1 MLENIK
7 AEIIYY
13 KIPKDFELEFNICGA
28 CSMRLLTSVENDEG
42 KILSVLARAVSRNK
56 IIIITGE
63 IDDTLVENIAGAIN
77 FATETLDDL
86 EIVCSKALFS
96 KTIKGSVPLL
106 TEDAV
111 LGGCIVE
118 CGEQSL
124 ILLSSE
130 KAVQREIMKNLIEPY
145 LHALGEYDT
154 DDDEG
159 ETEDIFKEQKQIDD
173 IYVVKEETDV
183 EDETEIPNTEMALP
197 DSQEENGDFVFNLDP
212 EEIVPEKRENKG
224 LSITSLILLILLF
237 IIVLSLVYLL
247 IVSPILNDVSIIEN
261 LKNLIDKLL

>member
-28 CSMRLLTSVENDEG
+28 CNMRLLTSVENDEG

-63 IDDTLVENIAGAIN
+63 IDDTLVENIAAAIN

-145 LHALGEYDT
+145 LHALGEYNT
-154 DDDEG
+154 EG
-159 ETEDIFKEQKQIDD
+159 ETEVSDIFNEQKQIDD
-173 IYVVKEETDV
+173 IYVIKEETCV
-183 EDETEIPNTEMALP
+183 EDETEIANTETAIL
-197 DSQEENGDFVFNLDP
+197 DNQEEKSEFIFNLDP

-224 LSITSLILLILLF
+224 LSIANLILSILLF
-237 IIVLSLVYLL
+237 VIVLSLIFFL

-261 LKNLIDKLL
+261 FNNIIDKLL

>member
-28 CSMRLLTSVENDEG
+28 CNMRLLTSVENDEG

-145 LHALGEYDT
+145 LHALGEYET
-154 DDDEG
+154 DDEDEA
-159 ETEDIFKEQKQIDD
+159 ENIFEGQNQTDD
-173 IYVVKEETDV
+173 IYVVNDENET
-183 EDETEIPNTEMALP
+183 EDEQPIPNEEIPAPDCTE
-197 DSQEENGDFVFNLDP
+197 EKTDFVFNLDP

-261 LKNLIDKLL
+261 FKNIIDKLQ